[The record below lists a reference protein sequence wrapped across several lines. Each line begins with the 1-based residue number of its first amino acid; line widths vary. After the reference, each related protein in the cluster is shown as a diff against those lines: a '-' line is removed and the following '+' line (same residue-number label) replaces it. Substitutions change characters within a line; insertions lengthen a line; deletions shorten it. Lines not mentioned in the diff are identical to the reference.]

1 LPAIPTVSRNR
12 AKLDLKA
19 VRVSA
24 QRGFTDGD
32 DLPNRYLTAL

>member
-1 LPAIPTVSRNR
+1 MPAIPTVSRNR